1 MPSPLKSACTIEYMP
16 PRPTLFPET
25 DQSGGVLKSGS
36 CSGITVGAG
45 WGLAVADTSAGEDW
59 RFAFL
64 CPAGLRSAET
74 ERTMK
79 TTSATLE
86 NLLIP
91 IAENETITSASPLDL
106 TSDA

>member
-16 PRPTLFPET
+16 PNPTLFPET
-25 DQSGGVLKSGS
+25 DQSGGELKSGS
-36 CSGITVGAG
+36 CSGITVGVG
-45 WGLAVADTSAGEDW
+45 CGLAVADTSAARDW
-59 RFAFL
+59 CFARL
-64 CPAGLRSAET
+64 CPAGLCSAEI

-91 IAENETITSASPLDL
+91 TAENKTISSA
-106 TSDA
+106 